1 MPSPWLVMDIGS
13 GSAKAAL
20 MVDGKIRRSA
30 SAAYR
35 THFGAGGVAEQDAK
49 DWWSAVVSVC
59 RELAAPADLAG
70 IALTGQMQDVVLLDE
85 KASPI
90 LPVILYSDTR
100 AKAQIERI
108 HQLVNPAELV
118 AITGMEQTA
127 GSLLAK
133 LRWLHENEPCSLR
146 QAAHLLMGGSDF
158 VAARMTGNFVSD
170 ATTASTTGLWD
181 LAAHTLLDTALLEGL
196 ELGWLPPLLPTVLR
210 GGAQAGNLSEIAA
223 EALMLQ
229 PGTPVYLAS
238 GDAGSATI
246 GAGCGEAGPA
256 YAHIG
261 TSGWVGFSAQEIGD
275 AAAGVLTLA
284 HPKSDHFIQVV
295 PMMTSAG
302 NLDWLQ
308 GIFDSFSH
316 DDIIGSA
323 LEREP
328 GDLVF
333 LPYLYGERA
342 PFNDPF
348 ARGAF
353 IGISANT
360 ERADLWRALLEGIV
374 FAYRHTLSALMPE
387 LPDKLTLIGGGARN
401 ADFNQLFADIIDVP
415 AHLPPEAEN
424 AGLHGALRAVE
435 VALGTQ
441 ESYAISPSPETVIL
455 QPNARFRELY
465 DRKHRHFLAAYQA
478 LKPLFQQLA
487 G

>member
-1 MPSPWLVMDIGS
+1 MGMPWLVMDIGS
-13 GSAKAAL
+13 GSTKAAL
-20 MVDGKIRRSA
+20 IVEGEIGRSA
-30 SAAYR
+30 SSAYQ
-35 THFGAGGVAEQDAK
+35 THYGAGGLAEQDANH
-49 DWWSAVVSVC
+49 WWTAVVSVC

-70 IALTGQMQDVVLLDE
+70 IVLTGQMQDVVLLDE
-85 KASPI
+85 NATPI
-90 LPVILYSDTR
+90 RPVILYSDTR

-108 HQLVNPAELV
+108 HQLVSPAELV

-133 LRWLHENEPCSLR
+133 LRWLHENEPRSLR
-146 QAAHLLMGGSDF
+146 QASHLLMGGADF
-158 VAARMTGNFVSD
+158 VAARLTGNFVSD

-181 LAAHTLLDTALLEGL
+181 LAAHTLLSAVLLERL
-196 ELGWLPPLLPTVLR
+196 ELGWLPPLLPTVVR
-210 GGAQAGNLSEIAA
+210 GGAQAGNLTEMAA
-223 EALMLQ
+223 EALKLE
-229 PGTPVYLAS
+229 PGVPVYLAS

-308 GIFDSFSH
+308 GIFDNFSH
-316 DDIIGSA
+316 DAIIETA
-323 LEREP
+323 LAREP
-328 GDLVF
+328 GNLLF
-333 LPYLYGERA
+333 LPYLHGERA

-360 ERADLWRALLEGIV
+360 EKADLWRALLEGIV
-374 FAYRHTLSALMPE
+374 FAYRHTLSALMLE

-401 ADFNQLFADIIDVP
+401 AELNQLFADIIDVP
-415 AHLPPEAEN
+415 AHLPPDAEN

-435 VALGTQ
+435 VVLGLQDT
-441 ESYAISPSPETVIL
+441 YAIAPSPETVIL
-455 QPNARFRELY
+455 QSNSRFRELY
-465 DRKHRHFLAAYQA
+465 DRKYRHFLAAYQA